1 MLNNSCPPVA
11 QTSTTACGFLF
22 CICIPPNLSRTCLGY
37 ISKIINNIL
46 LTLFSW
52 HFVLTLLMLLRH
64 FIKFIMDL
72 NIRWLCIKLCWFSLN
87 IFFFNTV
94 KDYCYSSKNL
104 SEYNSKNSKTS
115 GHITLMRICVNVLF
129 LFYFIL
135 SSGLV
140 TVKNE
145 KQNIDNV
152 HYFIR
157 VKCDLD
163 IF

>member
-1 MLNNSCPPVA
+1 MLIFFK
-11 QTSTTACGFLF
+11 QF
-22 CICIPPNLSRTCLGY
+22 
-37 ISKIINNIL
+37 
-46 LTLFSW
+46 
-52 HFVLTLLMLLRH
+52 
-64 FIKFIMDL
+64 
-72 NIRWLCIKLCWFSLN
+72 
-87 IFFFNTV
+87 FFFNTV

-104 SEYNSKNSKTS
+104 SEYNGKNSKTC
-115 GHITLMRICVNVLF
+115 GPITLMRICVYIF
-129 LFYFIL
+129 FFSFIL

-157 VKCDLD
+157 VKCYLD